1 MNLLDLFVA
10 FVLLG
15 VLEAIIKPVAIRV
28 IQWKVIKYG
37 ALAMSFLDQHVKD
50 FTDLEGEQIENA
62 LRNYMEEVTRTEWT
76 DRDLDK
82 IFRLHDM
89 RLIKGN

>member
-15 VLEAIIKPVAIRV
+15 VLEAIVKPVAIRV

>member
-15 VLEAIIKPVAIRV
+15 VLEANVKPVAIRV